1 MLEESAA
8 SSETSAGGPQGRG
21 PAGQDW
27 RTGARRAGPLGPAR
41 QRGLSLVSLIFI
53 GIIVIALLWIGMK
66 SVPAMSEYFAV
77 EKAVQKAGAEGQ
89 TVRDIRNAFDRY
101 ATIDDIKSISGKDLD
116 ITKDADRIV
125 VSYAYSYSIPV
136 LDNVRIVIDFSGSNR
151 DHAGR
156 AAQP

>member
-1 MLEESAA
+1 VA
-8 SSETSAGGPQGRG
+8 TSPNR
-21 PAGQDW
+21 
-27 RTGARRAGPLGPAR
+27 ARRAGGAFGPAR
-41 QRGLSLVSLIFI
+41 QRGLSLVSVIFI
-53 GIIVIALLWIGMK
+53 GIIVVALLWIGMK

-77 EKAVQKAGAEGQ
+77 EKAIQKAGAEGQ

-116 ITKDADRIV
+116 VTKDADRIV

>member
-8 SSETSAGGPQGRG
+8 SSKPS
-21 PAGQDW
+21 
-27 RTGARRAGPLGPAR
+27 RTASGARHGAIGAAR
-41 QRGLSLVSLIFI
+41 QRGLSLVSLIFV
-53 GIIVIALLWIGMK
+53 GIIVVALLWIGMK

-77 EKAVQKAGAEGQ
+77 EKAVQKAGADGQ

-101 ATIDDIKSISGKDLD
+101 ATIDDIKSITGKDLD
-116 ITKDADRIV
+116 ITKDGERIV

-156 AAQP
+156 ASQP

>member
-1 MLEESAA
+1 MLDESAA
-8 SSETSAGGPQGRG
+8 SSRPLARHPETRNP
-21 PAGQDW
+21 
-27 RTGARRAGPLGPAR
+27 RAGLPGPAR
-41 QRGLSLVSLIFI
+41 QRGLSLVSMIFV
-53 GIIVIALLWIGMK
+53 GIIVVALLWIGMK
-66 SVPAMSEYFAV
+66 SVPALSEYFAV

-89 TVRDIRNAFDRY
+89 TVRDIRNSFDRY
-101 ATIDDIKSISGKDLD
+101 STIDDIKSISGKDLD

-151 DHAGR
+151 DHGGR

>member
-1 MLEESAA
+1 MRIAA
-8 SSETSAGGPQGRG
+8 RPGAQPLRCGG
-21 PAGQDW
+21 AV
-27 RTGARRAGPLGPAR
+27 GASR
-41 QRGLSLVSLIFI
+41 QRGLSLVSLIFV

-66 SVPAMSEYFAV
+66 SVPALAEYFAV
-77 EKAVQKAGAEGQ
+77 ERAVQKAGADGS
-89 TVRDIRNAFDRY
+89 TVGDIRRAFDRY
-101 ATIDDIKSISGKDLD
+101 STIDDIKSITGKDLD

>member
-1 MLEESAA
+1 
-8 SSETSAGGPQGRG
+8 
-21 PAGQDW
+21 
-27 RTGARRAGPLGPAR
+27 
-41 QRGLSLVSLIFI
+41 
-53 GIIVIALLWIGMK
+53 
-66 SVPAMSEYFAV
+66 MSEYFAV
-77 EKAVQKAGAEGQ
+77 EKAVQKAGADGQ